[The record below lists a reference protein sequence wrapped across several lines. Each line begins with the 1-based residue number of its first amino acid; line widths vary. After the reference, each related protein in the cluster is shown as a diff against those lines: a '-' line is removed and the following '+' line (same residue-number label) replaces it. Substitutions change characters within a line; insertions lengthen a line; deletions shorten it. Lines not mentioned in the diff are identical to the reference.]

1 MDKVYQTAVFEGG
14 VLRVMASGVKS
25 REAALALPL
34 GRLLVRLLRVAEGED
49 PVEVARGVLSAASP
63 FPDES
68 LAVGLEKV
76 CDEAGGRAVYLA
88 AALPESSTDDIADAL
103 DAAKLNVVRVDALVL
118 GELRGVW
125 KSIGGE
131 GRRLVVFEGP
141 DGVSLVVLD
150 ADLPVSIRAASP
162 GSDLKREA
170 MLSLL
175 EAEDFGGPKPLGEVV
190 RVRREAKDSAAEPA
204 AETAAES
211 AAEPAPNPLASFG
224 APVRSIEIGADA
236 GLAGIAERT
245 AEEGS
250 LNAMPDSWR
259 AVLAETRFKAKLVR
273 NMIAAVAVW
282 LVAMAVL
289 FGVPVAYG
297 YMTDY
302 QKNLCKRHAK
312 QYKAVADKKAKVKLV
327 RKYSDH
333 SRGALEIMKAVSDR
347 LPDGVT
353 LSSWDFTR
361 DDGVRLRA
369 ESDDSSSAY
378 QLKDALA
385 EMCAED
391 EDGEDAEG
399 EKIFE
404 VVRLGALS
412 KQKDGKQKFEIECS
426 HKTEEE

>member
-34 GRLLVRLLRVAEGED
+34 GRLLVRLVRVAEGED
-49 PVEVARGVLSAASP
+49 PVEVARGILSAASP
-63 FPDES
+63 FPGEP

-76 CDEAGGRAVYLA
+76 CDDAVGRTVYLA
-88 AALPESSTDDIADAL
+88 AALPEGSTDDIADAL

-190 RVRREAKDSAAEPA
+190 RVRREAEDSAAEP
-204 AETAAES
+204 AAES

-273 NMIAAVAVW
+273 NMIAAVAVY
-282 LVAMAVL
+282 LVAAVR
-289 FGVPVAYG
+289 
-297 YMTDY
+297 T
-302 QKNLCKRHAK
+302 R
-312 QYKAVADKKAKVKLV
+312 AVTGDDLKLIP
-327 RKYSDH
+327 H
-333 SRGALEIMKAVSDR
+333 
-347 LPDGVT
+347 
-353 LSSWDFTR
+353 
-361 DDGVRLRA
+361 
-369 ESDDSSSAY
+369 
-378 QLKDALA
+378 
-385 EMCAED
+385 
-391 EDGEDAEG
+391 G
-399 EKIFE
+399 EKIAAWLHI
-404 VVRLGALS
+404 V
-412 KQKDGKQKFEIECS
+412 
-426 HKTEEE
+426 

>member
-34 GRLLVRLLRVAEGED
+34 ARLLVRLVRVAEGED

-63 FPDES
+63 FPDEP

-76 CDEAGGRAVYLA
+76 CDEANGRAVYLV

-125 KSIGGE
+125 KAIGGE

-190 RVRREAKDSAAEPA
+190 RVRREAEDSAAEP
-204 AETAAES
+204 ETD
-211 AAEPAPNPLASFG
+211 PLASFG

-236 GLAGIAERT
+236 GLAGVAERT

-259 AVLAETRFKAKLVR
+259 DVLAETRFKAKLLR

-297 YMTDY
+297 YMTDH
-302 QKNLCKRHAK
+302 QKELCRRHAK
-312 QYKAVADKKAKVKLV
+312 QYKAVSDKKAKVKLV

-347 LPDGVT
+347 LPEGVT

-361 DDGVRLRA
+361 DDGLRLRA
-369 ESDDSSSAY
+369 ESEDSSSAY

-385 EMCAED
+385 DMCAEG
-391 EDGEDAEG
+391 EDGEEI
-399 EKIFE
+399 ENERIFE

>member
-34 GRLLVRLLRVAEGED
+34 GRLLVRLVCVAEGED
-49 PVEVARGVLSAASP
+49 PVEVARGMLSAASP

-88 AALPESSTDDIADAL
+88 AALPEGSADDIADAL

-125 KSIGGE
+125 RAIGGE

-162 GSDLKREA
+162 GSDLRREA

-190 RVRREAKDSAAEPA
+190 RVRREAEDSAADSAAEPP
-204 AETAAES
+204 
-211 AAEPAPNPLASFG
+211 AEPAPDPLASFG
-224 APVRSIEIGADA
+224 APVRSIELGADA

-245 AEEGS
+245 AEDGS

-282 LVAMAVL
+282 LVAMAVI

-347 LPDGVT
+347 LPAGVT

-385 EMCAED
+385 EMCAE
-391 EDGEDAEG
+391 GEDAEDGEG

-426 HKTEEE
+426 HRTEEE

>member
-34 GRLLVRLLRVAEGED
+34 GRLLVRLVCVAEGED
-49 PVEVARGVLSAASP
+49 PVEVARGMLSAASP

-88 AALPESSTDDIADAL
+88 AALPEGSADDIADAL

-125 KSIGGE
+125 RAIGGE

-162 GSDLKREA
+162 GSDLRREA

-190 RVRREAKDSAAEPA
+190 RVRREAEDSAADSAAEPP
-204 AETAAES
+204 
-211 AAEPAPNPLASFG
+211 AEPAPDPLASFG
-224 APVRSIEIGADA
+224 APVGSIELGADA

-245 AEEGS
+245 AEDGS

-282 LVAMAVL
+282 LVAMAVI

-385 EMCAED
+385 EMCAE
-391 EDGEDAEG
+391 GEDAEDGEG

-426 HKTEEE
+426 HRTEEE

>member
-34 GRLLVRLLRVAEGED
+34 ARLLVRLVRVAEGED
-49 PVEVARGVLSAASP
+49 PVEVSRGVLSAASP
-63 FPDES
+63 FPDEP

-76 CDEAGGRAVYLA
+76 CDEANGRAVYLA

-190 RVRREAKDSAAEPA
+190 RVRRETEDSAAETAAEPA
-204 AETAAES
+204 AE
-211 AAEPAPNPLASFG
+211 PAPDPLASFG
-224 APVRSIEIGADA
+224 APVRAIEIGADA
-236 GLAGIAERT
+236 GLAGVAERT

-259 AVLAETRFKAKLVR
+259 AVLAETRLKAKLLR

-282 LVAMAVL
+282 LVAMGVL

-302 QKNLCKRHAK
+302 QKELCRRHAK
-312 QYKAVADKKAKVKLV
+312 QYKAVSEKKAKVKLV

-347 LPDGVT
+347 LPAGVT

-369 ESDDSSSAY
+369 EADDSSSAY

-385 EMCAED
+385 EMRA
-391 EDGEDAEG
+391 DGEDGEG

>member
-25 REAALALPL
+25 REVALALPL
-34 GRLLVRLLRVAEGED
+34 ARLLVRLVRVAEGED

-63 FPDES
+63 FPDEP

-76 CDEAGGRAVYLA
+76 CDEANGRAVYLA
-88 AALPESSTDDIADAL
+88 AALPEGSADDIADAL

-150 ADLPVSIRAASP
+150 ADLPVSIRAAST

-190 RVRREAKDSAAEPA
+190 RVRREAADSATEPA
-204 AETAAES
+204 ADAPSGAVLDSLAA
-211 AAEPAPNPLASFG
+211 FG
-224 APVRSIEIGADA
+224 APVRSIEVGADA
-236 GLAGIAERT
+236 GLAGVAERT
-245 AEEGS
+245 AEEGA
-250 LNAMPDSWR
+250 LNAMPESWR
-259 AVLAETRFKAKLVR
+259 EVLAETRFKAKLLR
-273 NMIAAVAVW
+273 NMIAAVSVW
-282 LVAMAVL
+282 VVAMAVL

-297 YMTDY
+297 YMTDH
-302 QKNLCKRHAK
+302 QKELCRRHAK
-312 QYKAVADKKAKVKLV
+312 QYKAVSEKKAKVKLV

-347 LPDGVT
+347 LPRGVT

-369 ESDDSSSAY
+369 EADDSSSAY

-385 EMCAED
+385 EMRAD
-391 EDGEDAEG
+391 GEDGESER
-399 EKIFE
+399 IFE
-404 VVRLGALS
+404 DVRLGALS
-412 KQKDGKQKFEIECS
+412 KQKDGKQKFEIECR
-426 HKTEEE
+426 HRTEGE

>member
-34 GRLLVRLLRVAEGED
+34 ARLLVRLVRVAEGED

-63 FPDES
+63 FPDEP

-76 CDEAGGRAVYLA
+76 CDEANGRAVYLA
-88 AALPESSTDDIADAL
+88 AALPESSTDDIADAF

-125 KSIGGE
+125 RAIGGE

-190 RVRREAKDSAAEPA
+190 RVRREAEDSAADSAAEPP
-204 AETAAES
+204 
-211 AAEPAPNPLASFG
+211 AEPAPDPLASFG

-259 AVLAETRFKAKLVR
+259 DVLAETRFKAKLLR

-297 YMTDY
+297 YMTNH
-302 QKNLCKRHAK
+302 QKELCRRHAK
-312 QYKAVADKKAKVKLV
+312 QYKAVSEKKAKVKLV

-385 EMCAED
+385 EMCAEG
-391 EDGEDAEG
+391 EDGEG

>member
-25 REAALALPL
+25 REAVLALPL
-34 GRLLVRLLRVAEGED
+34 GRLLVRLVRVAEGED
-49 PVEVARGVLSAASP
+49 PVEVARGILSAASP

-68 LAVGLEKV
+68 LAVGLEQV
-76 CDEAGGRAVYLA
+76 CDEADGHAVYLA
-88 AALPESSTDDIADAL
+88 AALPEGSADDIADAL

-125 KSIGGE
+125 RAIGGE

-162 GSDLKREA
+162 GLDLRREA

-190 RVRREAKDSAAEPA
+190 RVRREAEDSAADSAAEPP
-204 AETAAES
+204 
-211 AAEPAPNPLASFG
+211 AEPAPDPLASFG

-245 AEEGS
+245 AEDGS

-259 AVLAETRFKAKLVR
+259 EVLAETRFKAKLLR

-289 FGVPVAYG
+289 FGVPIAYG

-302 QKNLCKRHAK
+302 QKELCKRHAK
-312 QYKAVADKKAKVKLV
+312 QYKAVSDKKAKVKLV

-347 LPDGVT
+347 LPAGVT

-385 EMCAED
+385 EMCAEG
-391 EDGEDAEG
+391 EDGEAGEG

-412 KQKDGKQKFEIECS
+412 KQKDGRQKFEIECS
-426 HKTEEE
+426 RRMEEE

>member
-25 REAALALPL
+25 REAVLALPL
-34 GRLLVRLLRVAEGED
+34 GRLLVRLVRVAEGED
-49 PVEVARGVLSAASP
+49 PVEVARGILSAASP

-68 LAVGLEKV
+68 LAVGLEQV
-76 CDEAGGRAVYLA
+76 CDEADGHAVYLA
-88 AALPESSTDDIADAL
+88 AALPEGSADDIADAL

-125 KSIGGE
+125 RAIGGE

-150 ADLPVSIRAASP
+150 ADLPVSSRAASP
-162 GSDLKREA
+162 GLDLRREA

-190 RVRREAKDSAAEPA
+190 RVRREAEDSAADSAAEPP
-204 AETAAES
+204 
-211 AAEPAPNPLASFG
+211 AEPAPDPLASFG

-245 AEEGS
+245 AEDGS

-259 AVLAETRFKAKLVR
+259 EVLAETRFKAKLLR

-289 FGVPVAYG
+289 FGVPIAYG

-302 QKNLCKRHAK
+302 QKELCKRHAK
-312 QYKAVADKKAKVKLV
+312 QYKAVSDKKAKVKLV

-347 LPDGVT
+347 LPAGVT

-385 EMCAED
+385 EMCAEG
-391 EDGEDAEG
+391 EDGEDGEG

-412 KQKDGKQKFEIECS
+412 KQKDGRQKFEIECS
-426 HKTEEE
+426 RRMEEE

>member
-34 GRLLVRLLRVAEGED
+34 ARLLVRLVRVAEGED

-63 FPDES
+63 FPDEP

-76 CDEAGGRAVYLA
+76 CDEANGRAVYLA

-125 KSIGGE
+125 KAIGGE

-141 DGVSLVVLD
+141 DGASLVVLD

-175 EAEDFGGPKPLGEVV
+175 EAEDFGGPKPFGEVV
-190 RVRREAKDSAAEPA
+190 RVRREAADSAAEPA
-204 AETAAES
+204 ADD
-211 AAEPAPNPLASFG
+211 PLASFG
-224 APVRSIEIGADA
+224 APVRLIEIGADA
-236 GLAGIAERT
+236 GLAGVAERT
-245 AEEGS
+245 AEAGS
-250 LNAMPDSWR
+250 LNAMPESWR
-259 AVLAETRFKAKLVR
+259 AVLAETRFKAKLLR

-282 LVAMAVL
+282 MVAMAVL

-297 YMTDY
+297 YMTDH
-302 QKNLCKRHAK
+302 QKELCKRHAK
-312 QYKAVADKKAKVKLV
+312 QYKAVSEKKAKVKLV

-347 LPDGVT
+347 LPEGVT

-361 DDGVRLRA
+361 DEGVRLRA
-369 ESDDSSSAY
+369 ESEDSSSAY
-378 QLKDALA
+378 QLKDRLTEMYA
-385 EMCAED
+385 ESAEGD
-391 EDGEDAEG
+391 SGEG
-399 EKIFE
+399 EKVFE
-404 VVRLGALS
+404 QVRLGALS

>member
-34 GRLLVRLLRVAEGED
+34 ARLLVRLVRVAEGED
-49 PVEVARGVLSAASP
+49 PVEVARGMLSAASP

-76 CDEAGGRAVYLA
+76 CDEANGRAVYLA

-125 KSIGGE
+125 KAIGGE

-175 EAEDFGGPKPLGEVV
+175 EAEDFGGPKPFGEVV
-190 RVRREAKDSAAEPA
+190 RVRREAADSAAEPA
-204 AETAAES
+204 ADD
-211 AAEPAPNPLASFG
+211 PLASFG
-224 APVRSIEIGADA
+224 APVRLIEIGADA
-236 GLAGIAERT
+236 GLAGVAERT
-245 AEEGS
+245 AEAGS
-250 LNAMPDSWR
+250 LNAMPESWR
-259 AVLAETRFKAKLVR
+259 AVLAETRFKAKLLR

-282 LVAMAVL
+282 MVAMAVL

-297 YMTDY
+297 YMTDH
-302 QKNLCKRHAK
+302 QKELCKRHAK
-312 QYKAVADKKAKVKLV
+312 QYKAVSEKKAKVKLV

-347 LPDGVT
+347 LPEGVT

-361 DDGVRLRA
+361 DEGVRLRA
-369 ESDDSSSAY
+369 ESEDSSSAY
-378 QLKDALA
+378 QLKDRLTEMYA
-385 EMCAED
+385 ESAEGD
-391 EDGEDAEG
+391 SGEG
-399 EKIFE
+399 EKVFE
-404 VVRLGALS
+404 QVRLGALS

>member
-34 GRLLVRLLRVAEGED
+34 GRLLVRLVRVAEGED
-49 PVEVARGVLSAASP
+49 PVEVARGLLSAASP

-88 AALPESSTDDIADAL
+88 AALPEGSADDIADAL

-125 KSIGGE
+125 RAIGGE

-141 DGVSLVVLD
+141 DGFSLVVLD

-162 GSDLKREA
+162 GSDLRREA

-190 RVRREAKDSAAEPA
+190 RVRREAEDSAADSAAEPP
-204 AETAAES
+204 
-211 AAEPAPNPLASFG
+211 AEPAPDPLASFG

-245 AEEGS
+245 AEDGS

-259 AVLAETRFKAKLVR
+259 EVLAETRFKAKLLR

-302 QKNLCKRHAK
+302 QKELCRRHAK
-312 QYKAVADKKAKVKLV
+312 QYKAVSDKKAKVKLV

-385 EMCAED
+385 EMCAEG
-391 EDGEDAEG
+391 EDGEDAEDGEG

-426 HKTEEE
+426 HRTEEE

>member
-34 GRLLVRLLRVAEGED
+34 GRLLVRLVRVAEGED

-63 FPDES
+63 FPDEP

-76 CDEAGGRAVYLA
+76 CDEANGRAVYLA
-88 AALPESSTDDIADAL
+88 AALPESSADDIADAL

-125 KSIGGE
+125 KAIGGE
-131 GRRLVVFEGP
+131 GRRLVVFDGL

-190 RVRREAKDSAAEPA
+190 RVRREAEDSAAEPA
-204 AETAAES
+204 AETV
-211 AAEPAPNPLASFG
+211 AEPAPDPLASFG
-224 APVRSIEIGADA
+224 APVRAIEIGADA

-245 AEEGS
+245 VEEGS
-250 LNAMPDSWR
+250 INAMPDSWR
-259 AVLAETRFKAKLVR
+259 AVLAETRFKAKLLR

-302 QKNLCKRHAK
+302 QKELCKRHAK
-312 QYKAVADKKAKVKLV
+312 QYKAVSDKKAKVKLV

-347 LPDGVT
+347 LPAGVT

-369 ESDDSSSAY
+369 EADDSSSAY

-385 EMCAED
+385 EMRA
-391 EDGEDAEG
+391 DGEDGEG

>member
-25 REAALALPL
+25 REVALALPL
-34 GRLLVRLLRVAEGED
+34 GRLLVRLVCVAEGED
-49 PVEVARGVLSAASP
+49 PVEVARGMLSAASP

-88 AALPESSTDDIADAL
+88 AALPEGSADDIADAL

-125 KSIGGE
+125 RAIGGE

-162 GSDLKREA
+162 GSDLRREA

-190 RVRREAKDSAAEPA
+190 RVRREAEDSAADSAAEPP
-204 AETAAES
+204 AES
-211 AAEPAPNPLASFG
+211 APDPLASFG
-224 APVRSIEIGADA
+224 APVRSIELGADA

-245 AEEGS
+245 AEDGS

-282 LVAMAVL
+282 LVAMAVI

-385 EMCAED
+385 EMCAE
-391 EDGEDAEG
+391 GEDAEDGEG

-426 HKTEEE
+426 HRTEEE

>member
-25 REAALALPL
+25 REAVLALPL
-34 GRLLVRLLRVAEGED
+34 GRLLVRLVRVAEGED
-49 PVEVARGVLSAASP
+49 PVEVARGILSAASP

-68 LAVGLEKV
+68 LAVGLEQV
-76 CDEAGGRAVYLA
+76 CDEADGHAVYLA
-88 AALPESSTDDIADAL
+88 AALPEGSADDIADAL

-125 KSIGGE
+125 RAIGGE

-141 DGVSLVVLD
+141 DGVSFVVLD

-162 GSDLKREA
+162 GLDLRREA

-190 RVRREAKDSAAEPA
+190 RVRREAEDSAADSAAEPP
-204 AETAAES
+204 
-211 AAEPAPNPLASFG
+211 AEPAPDPLASFG

-245 AEEGS
+245 AEDGS

-259 AVLAETRFKAKLVR
+259 EVLAETRFKAKLLR

-289 FGVPVAYG
+289 FGVPIAYG

-302 QKNLCKRHAK
+302 QKELCKRHAK
-312 QYKAVADKKAKVKLV
+312 QYKAVSDKKAKVKLV

-347 LPDGVT
+347 LPAGVT

-385 EMCAED
+385 EMCAEG
-391 EDGEDAEG
+391 EDGEDGEG

-412 KQKDGKQKFEIECS
+412 KQKDGRQKFEIECS
-426 HKTEEE
+426 RRTEEE

>member
-34 GRLLVRLLRVAEGED
+34 GRLLVRLVRVAEGED
-49 PVEVARGVLSAASP
+49 PVEVARDVLSAASP

-88 AALPESSTDDIADAL
+88 AALPEGSADDIADAL

-125 KSIGGE
+125 RAIGGE

-141 DGVSLVVLD
+141 DCVPLVVLD

-162 GSDLKREA
+162 GSDLRREA

-190 RVRREAKDSAAEPA
+190 RVRREAEDSAADSAAEPP
-204 AETAAES
+204 
-211 AAEPAPNPLASFG
+211 AEPAPDPLSSFG

-236 GLAGIAERT
+236 GLAGTAERT

-259 AVLAETRFKAKLVR
+259 AVLAETRFKAKLMR

-297 YMTDY
+297 YMTDH
-302 QKNLCKRHAK
+302 QKELCRRHAK
-312 QYKAVADKKAKVKLV
+312 QYKAVSDKKAKVKLV

>member
-1 MDKVYQTAVFEGG
+1 MVKAFQTAAFEGG
-14 VLRVMASGVKS
+14 ELRVISSGVKS
-25 REAALALPL
+25 REAVLALPL
-34 GRLLVRLLRVAEGED
+34 GRLLVRLVRVAEGED
-49 PVEVARGVLSAASP
+49 PSEKASSILTAASP
-63 FPDES
+63 FPDEPI
-68 LAVGLEKV
+68 AVGLEKV

-88 AALPESSTDDIADAL
+88 AALPEGSTDDIANAL
-103 DAAKLNVVRVDALVL
+103 DAEKLNVVRVDALVL

-125 KSIGGE
+125 RSIGGE
-131 GRRLVVFEGP
+131 GRRLVVFEGS
-141 DGVSLVVLD
+141 DGLSLVVLD
-150 ADLPVSIRAASP
+150 ADLPVSIRAASLE
-162 GSDLKREA
+162 SDLKREA

-190 RVRREAKDSAAEPA
+190 RVRREAEDSAAEPA
-204 AETAAES
+204 AES
-211 AAEPAPNPLASFG
+211 AADPLASFG

-236 GLAGIAERT
+236 GLAGVAERT
-245 AEEGS
+245 TEEGS

-259 AVLAETRFKAKLVR
+259 EVLAETRFKAKLLR
-273 NMIAAVAVW
+273 NMIVAVAVW
-282 LVAMAVL
+282 VVAMAVL

-297 YMTDY
+297 YMTDH
-302 QKNLCKRHAK
+302 QKELCKRHAK
-312 QYKAVADKKAKVKLV
+312 QYRAVSEKKAKVKLV

-347 LPDGVT
+347 LPEGVT

-385 EMCAED
+385 EMRAED
-391 EDGEDAEG
+391 EDGGG

>member
-14 VLRVMASGVKS
+14 VLCVMASGVKS
-25 REAALALPL
+25 REAVLALPL
-34 GRLLVRLLRVAEGED
+34 GRLLVRLVRVAEGED
-49 PVEVARGVLSAASP
+49 PVEVARGILSAASP

-68 LAVGLEKV
+68 LAVGLEQV
-76 CDEAGGRAVYLA
+76 CDEADGHAVYLA
-88 AALPESSTDDIADAL
+88 AALPEGSADDIADAL

-125 KSIGGE
+125 RAIGGE

-162 GSDLKREA
+162 GLDLRREA

-190 RVRREAKDSAAEPA
+190 RVRREAEDSAADSAAEPP
-204 AETAAES
+204 
-211 AAEPAPNPLASFG
+211 AEPAPDPLASFG

-245 AEEGS
+245 AEDGS

-259 AVLAETRFKAKLVR
+259 EVLAETRFKAKLLR

-289 FGVPVAYG
+289 FGVPIAYG

-302 QKNLCKRHAK
+302 QKELCKRHAK
-312 QYKAVADKKAKVKLV
+312 QYKAVSDKKAKVKLV

-347 LPDGVT
+347 LPAGVT

-385 EMCAED
+385 EMCAEG
-391 EDGEDAEG
+391 EDGEDGEG

-412 KQKDGKQKFEIECS
+412 KQKDGRQKFEIECS
-426 HKTEEE
+426 RRMEEE

>member
-1 MDKVYQTAVFEGG
+1 MVKAFQTAAFEGG
-14 VLRVMASGVKS
+14 ALRVISSGVKS
-25 REAALALPL
+25 REAVLALPL
-34 GRLLVRLLRVAEGED
+34 GRLLVRLVRVAEGED
-49 PVEVARGVLSAASP
+49 PAEKAGSILTAVSP
-63 FPDES
+63 FPDEP

-76 CDEAGGRAVYLA
+76 CDEAGDRAVYLA
-88 AALPESSTDDIADAL
+88 AALPESSADDIADAL

-190 RVRREAKDSAAEPA
+190 RVRREAEDSAADSAAEPP
-204 AETAAES
+204 
-211 AAEPAPNPLASFG
+211 AEPAPDPLASFG

-245 AEEGS
+245 AEDGS

-259 AVLAETRFKAKLVR
+259 EVLAETRFKAKLLR

-297 YMTDY
+297 YMTDH
-302 QKNLCKRHAK
+302 QKELCRRHAK
-312 QYKAVADKKAKVKLV
+312 QYKAVSDKKAKVKLV

-347 LPDGVT
+347 LPAGVT

-369 ESDDSSSAY
+369 EADDSSSAY

-385 EMCAED
+385 EMCAEG
-391 EDGEDAEG
+391 EDGEG

>member
-34 GRLLVRLLRVAEGED
+34 GRLLVRLVCVVEGED
-49 PVEVARGVLSAASP
+49 PVEVARGMLSAASP

-88 AALPESSTDDIADAL
+88 AALPEGSADDIADAL

-125 KSIGGE
+125 RAIGGE

-162 GSDLKREA
+162 GSDLRREA

-190 RVRREAKDSAAEPA
+190 RVRREAEDSAADSAAEPP
-204 AETAAES
+204 
-211 AAEPAPNPLASFG
+211 AEPAPDPLASFG
-224 APVRSIEIGADA
+224 APVRSIELGADA

-245 AEEGS
+245 AEDGS

-282 LVAMAVL
+282 LVAMAVI

-385 EMCAED
+385 EMCAE
-391 EDGEDAEG
+391 GEDAEDGEG

-426 HKTEEE
+426 HRTEEE

>member
-1 MDKVYQTAVFEGG
+1 MVKAFQTAAFEGG
-14 VLRVMASGVKS
+14 ALRVISSGVKS
-25 REAALALPL
+25 REAVLALPL
-34 GRLLVRLLRVAEGED
+34 GRLLVRLVRVAEGED
-49 PVEVARGVLSAASP
+49 PAEKAGSILTAVSP
-63 FPDES
+63 FPDEP

-76 CDEAGGRAVYLA
+76 CDEAGDRAVYLA
-88 AALPESSTDDIADAL
+88 AALPEGSSDDIADAL
-103 DAAKLNVVRVDALVL
+103 DEAKLNVVRVDALVL

-125 KSIGGE
+125 RSIGGE
-131 GRRLVVFEGP
+131 GRRLVVFKGP
-141 DGVSLVVLD
+141 DCVSLVVLD
-150 ADLPVSIRAASP
+150 ADLPVSIRAASQ

-190 RVRREAKDSAAEPA
+190 RVRREAEDSAAEPA
-204 AETAAES
+204 AES
-211 AAEPAPNPLASFG
+211 AADPLASFG

-236 GLAGIAERT
+236 GLAGVAERT
-245 AEEGS
+245 TEEGS

-259 AVLAETRFKAKLVR
+259 EVLAETRFKAKLLR
-273 NMIAAVAVW
+273 NMIVAVAVW
-282 LVAMAVL
+282 VVAMAVL

-297 YMTDY
+297 YMTDH
-302 QKNLCKRHAK
+302 QKELCKRHAK
-312 QYKAVADKKAKVKLV
+312 QYRAVSEKKAKVKLV

-347 LPDGVT
+347 LPEGVT

-385 EMCAED
+385 EMRAED
-391 EDGEDAEG
+391 EDGGG

-404 VVRLGALS
+404 MVRLGALS

>member
-1 MDKVYQTAVFEGG
+1 MDKVYQTAAFEGG

-25 REAALALPL
+25 REVALALPL
-34 GRLLVRLLRVAEGED
+34 GRLLVRLVRVAEGED
-49 PVEVARGVLSAASP
+49 PVEVARGILSAASP
-63 FPDES
+63 FPGEP

-76 CDEAGGRAVYLA
+76 CDDAVGRTVYLA
-88 AALPESSTDDIADAL
+88 AALPEGSADDIADAL

-118 GELRGVW
+118 GELRGIW
-125 KSIGGE
+125 RAIDGG

-150 ADLPVSIRAASP
+150 ADLPVSIRAASL

-190 RVRREAKDSAAEPA
+190 RVRREAEDSAADSAAEPP
-204 AETAAES
+204 
-211 AAEPAPNPLASFG
+211 AEPAPDPLASFG

-245 AEEGS
+245 AEDGS

-259 AVLAETRFKAKLVR
+259 EVLAETRFKAKLLR

-302 QKNLCKRHAK
+302 QKELCRRHAK
-312 QYKAVADKKAKVKLV
+312 QYKAVSDKKAKVKLV

-347 LPDGVT
+347 LPGGVT
-353 LSSWDFTR
+353 LTSWDFTR
-361 DDGVRLRA
+361 DDGVRMRA
-369 ESDDSSSAY
+369 ESDDTRSAY
-378 QLKDALA
+378 QFKEALE
-385 EMCAED
+385 EMHVEG
-391 EDGEDAEG
+391 EDGDDSDG
-399 EKIFE
+399 ERIFE
-404 VVRLGALS
+404 VVRIGTIS
-412 KQKDGKQKFEIECS
+412 TQKDGRQKFEIECS
-426 HKTEEE
+426 QKTEEE

>member
-25 REAALALPL
+25 REAVLALPL
-34 GRLLVRLLRVAEGED
+34 GRLLVRLVRVAEGED
-49 PVEVARGVLSAASP
+49 PVEVARGILSAASP

-68 LAVGLEKV
+68 LAVGLEQV
-76 CDEAGGRAVYLA
+76 CDEADGHAVYLA
-88 AALPESSTDDIADAL
+88 AALPEGSADDIADAL

-125 KSIGGE
+125 RAIGGE
-131 GRRLVVFEGP
+131 GRRLVVYEGP
-141 DGVSLVVLD
+141 DGVSFVVLD

-162 GSDLKREA
+162 GLDLRREA

-190 RVRREAKDSAAEPA
+190 RVRREAEDSAADSAAEPP
-204 AETAAES
+204 
-211 AAEPAPNPLASFG
+211 AEPAPDPLASFG

-245 AEEGS
+245 AEDGS

-259 AVLAETRFKAKLVR
+259 EVLAETRFKAKLLR

-289 FGVPVAYG
+289 FGVPIAYG

-302 QKNLCKRHAK
+302 QKELCKRHAK
-312 QYKAVADKKAKVKLV
+312 QYKAVSDKKAKVKLV

-347 LPDGVT
+347 LPAGVT

-385 EMCAED
+385 EMCAEG
-391 EDGEDAEG
+391 EDGEDGEG

-412 KQKDGKQKFEIECS
+412 KQKDGRQKFEIECS
-426 HKTEEE
+426 RRTEEE

>member
-25 REAALALPL
+25 REAVLALPL
-34 GRLLVRLLRVAEGED
+34 GRLLVRLVRVAEGED
-49 PVEVARGVLSAASP
+49 PVEVARGILSAASP

-68 LAVGLEKV
+68 LAVGLEQV
-76 CDEAGGRAVYLA
+76 CDEADGHAVYLA
-88 AALPESSTDDIADAL
+88 AALPEGSADDIADAL

-125 KSIGGE
+125 RAIGGE

-162 GSDLKREA
+162 GLDLRREA

-190 RVRREAKDSAAEPA
+190 RVRREAEDSAADSAAEPP
-204 AETAAES
+204 
-211 AAEPAPNPLASFG
+211 AEPAPDPLASFG

-245 AEEGS
+245 AEDGS

-259 AVLAETRFKAKLVR
+259 EVLAETRFKAKLLR

-289 FGVPVAYG
+289 FGVPIAYG

-302 QKNLCKRHAK
+302 QKELCKRHAK
-312 QYKAVADKKAKVKLV
+312 QYKAVSDKKAKVKLV

-347 LPDGVT
+347 LPAGVT

-385 EMCAED
+385 EMCAEG
-391 EDGEDAEG
+391 EDGEDGEG

-412 KQKDGKQKFEIECS
+412 KQKDGRQKFEIECS
-426 HKTEEE
+426 RRMEEE

>member
-34 GRLLVRLLRVAEGED
+34 ARLLVRLVRVAEGED

-63 FPDES
+63 FPDEP

-76 CDEAGGRAVYLA
+76 CDEANGRAVYLA

-125 KSIGGE
+125 KAIGGE

-141 DGVSLVVLD
+141 DGASLVVLD

-190 RVRREAKDSAAEPA
+190 RVRREAEDSAAEPA
-204 AETAAES
+204 AEPAT
-211 AAEPAPNPLASFG
+211 EPAPDPLASFG
-224 APVRSIEIGADA
+224 APVRAIEIGADA
-236 GLAGIAERT
+236 GLAGVAERT

-259 AVLAETRFKAKLVR
+259 AVLAETRFKAKLLR

-282 LVAMAVL
+282 LVAMGVL

-302 QKNLCKRHAK
+302 QKELCRRHAK
-312 QYKAVADKKAKVKLV
+312 QYKAVSEKKAKVKLV

-347 LPDGVT
+347 LPAGVT

-369 ESDDSSSAY
+369 EADDSSSAY

-385 EMCAED
+385 EMRA
-391 EDGEDAEG
+391 DGEDGEG

>member
-1 MDKVYQTAVFEGG
+1 MDKIYQTAVFEGG

-25 REAALALPL
+25 REAVLALPL
-34 GRLLVRLLRVAEGED
+34 GRLLVRLVRVAEGED
-49 PVEVARGVLSAASP
+49 PVEVARGILSAASP

-68 LAVGLEKV
+68 LAVGLEQV
-76 CDEAGGRAVYLA
+76 CDEADGHAVYLA
-88 AALPESSTDDIADAL
+88 AALPEGSADDIADAL

-125 KSIGGE
+125 RAIGGE

-162 GSDLKREA
+162 GLDLRREA

-190 RVRREAKDSAAEPA
+190 RVRREAEDSAADSAAEPP
-204 AETAAES
+204 
-211 AAEPAPNPLASFG
+211 AEPAPDPLASFG

-245 AEEGS
+245 AEDGS

-259 AVLAETRFKAKLVR
+259 EVLAETRFKAKLLR

-289 FGVPVAYG
+289 FGVPIAYG

-302 QKNLCKRHAK
+302 QKELCKRHAK
-312 QYKAVADKKAKVKLV
+312 QYKAVSDKKAKVKLV

-347 LPDGVT
+347 LPAGVT

-385 EMCAED
+385 EMCAEG
-391 EDGEDAEG
+391 EDGEDGEG

-412 KQKDGKQKFEIECS
+412 KQKDGRQKFEIECS
-426 HKTEEE
+426 RRMEEE

>member
-1 MDKVYQTAVFEGG
+1 MDKVYQTAAFEGG

-25 REAALALPL
+25 REVALALPL
-34 GRLLVRLLRVAEGED
+34 GRLLVRLVRVAEGED
-49 PVEVARGVLSAASP
+49 PVEVARGILSAASP
-63 FPDES
+63 FPGEP

-76 CDEAGGRAVYLA
+76 CDDAVGRTVYLA
-88 AALPESSTDDIADAL
+88 AALPEGSADDIADAL

-118 GELRGVW
+118 GELRGIW
-125 KSIGGE
+125 RAIDGG

-150 ADLPVSIRAASP
+150 ADLPVSIRAASL

-190 RVRREAKDSAAEPA
+190 RVRREAEDSAADSAAEPP
-204 AETAAES
+204 
-211 AAEPAPNPLASFG
+211 AEPAPDPLASFG

-245 AEEGS
+245 AEDGS

-259 AVLAETRFKAKLVR
+259 EVLAETRFKAKLLR

-302 QKNLCKRHAK
+302 QKELCKRHAK
-312 QYKAVADKKAKVKLV
+312 QYKAVSDKKAKVKLV

-347 LPDGVT
+347 LPGGVT
-353 LSSWDFTR
+353 LTSWDFTR
-361 DDGVRLRA
+361 DDGVRMRA
-369 ESDDSSSAY
+369 ESDDTRSAY
-378 QLKDALA
+378 QFKEALE
-385 EMCAED
+385 EMRVEG
-391 EDGEDAEG
+391 EDGDDSDG
-399 EKIFE
+399 ERIFE
-404 VVRLGALS
+404 VVRIGTIS
-412 KQKDGKQKFEIECS
+412 TQKDGRQKFEIECS
-426 HKTEEE
+426 QKTEEE

>member
-1 MDKVYQTAVFEGG
+1 MVKAFQTAAFEGG
-14 VLRVMASGVKS
+14 ALRVISSGVKS
-25 REAALALPL
+25 REAVLALPL
-34 GRLLVRLLRVAEGED
+34 GRLLVRLVRVAEGED
-49 PVEVARGVLSAASP
+49 PAEMAGSVLTAASP
-63 FPDES
+63 FPDEP

-76 CDEAGGRAVYLA
+76 CDEANGRSVYLA
-88 AALPESSTDDIADAL
+88 AALPEGSSDDIADAL

-125 KSIGGE
+125 RSIGGE

-141 DGVSLVVLD
+141 DGLSLVVLD
-150 ADLPVSIRAASP
+150 ADLPVSIRAASLE
-162 GSDLKREA
+162 SDLKREA

-190 RVRREAKDSAAEPA
+190 RVRRETGESATEPTSEPA
-204 AETAAES
+204 AD
-211 AAEPAPNPLASFG
+211 PLATFG

-236 GLAGIAERT
+236 GLAGVAERT
-245 AEEGS
+245 AEDGS

-259 AVLAETRFKAKLVR
+259 EVLAETRFKAKLLR

-297 YMTDY
+297 YMTDH
-302 QKNLCKRHAK
+302 QKELCKRHAK

-347 LPDGVT
+347 LPAGVT
-353 LSSWDFTR
+353 LTSWDFTR

-385 EMCAED
+385 EMRA
-391 EDGEDAEG
+391 DGEDGEG

>member
-25 REAALALPL
+25 REAVLALPL
-34 GRLLVRLLRVAEGED
+34 GRLLVRLVRVAEGED
-49 PVEVARGVLSAASP
+49 PVEVARGILSAASP

-68 LAVGLEKV
+68 LAVGLEQV
-76 CDEAGGRAVYLA
+76 CDEADGHAVYLA
-88 AALPESSTDDIADAL
+88 AALPEGSADDIADAL

-125 KSIGGE
+125 RAIGGE

-141 DGVSLVVLD
+141 DGVSFVVLD

-162 GSDLKREA
+162 GLDLRREA

-190 RVRREAKDSAAEPA
+190 RVRREAEDSAADSAAEPP
-204 AETAAES
+204 
-211 AAEPAPNPLASFG
+211 AEPAPDPLASFG

-245 AEEGS
+245 AEDGS

-259 AVLAETRFKAKLVR
+259 EVLAETRFKAKLLR

-289 FGVPVAYG
+289 FGVPIAYG

-302 QKNLCKRHAK
+302 QKELCKRHAK
-312 QYKAVADKKAKVKLV
+312 QYKAVSDKKAKVKLV

-347 LPDGVT
+347 LPAGVT

-385 EMCAED
+385 EMCAEG
-391 EDGEDAEG
+391 EDGEDGEG

-412 KQKDGKQKFEIECS
+412 KQKDGRQKFEIECS
-426 HKTEEE
+426 RRMEEE

>member
-25 REAALALPL
+25 RETVLALPL
-34 GRLLVRLLRVAEGED
+34 GRLLVRLVRVAEGED
-49 PVEVARGVLSAASP
+49 PVEVARGILSAASP

-68 LAVGLEKV
+68 LAVGLEQV
-76 CDEAGGRAVYLA
+76 CDEADGHAVYLA
-88 AALPESSTDDIADAL
+88 AALPEGSADDIADAL

-125 KSIGGE
+125 RAIGGE

-162 GSDLKREA
+162 GLDLRREA

-190 RVRREAKDSAAEPA
+190 RVRREAEDSAADSAAEPP
-204 AETAAES
+204 
-211 AAEPAPNPLASFG
+211 AEPAPDPLASFG

-245 AEEGS
+245 AEDGS

-259 AVLAETRFKAKLVR
+259 EVLAETRFKAKLLR

-289 FGVPVAYG
+289 FGVPIAYG

-302 QKNLCKRHAK
+302 QKELCKRHAK
-312 QYKAVADKKAKVKLV
+312 QYKAVSDKKAKVKLV

-347 LPDGVT
+347 LPAGVT

-385 EMCAED
+385 EMCAEG
-391 EDGEDAEG
+391 EDGEDGEG

-412 KQKDGKQKFEIECS
+412 KQKDGRQKFEIECS
-426 HKTEEE
+426 RRMEEE

>member
-14 VLRVMASGVKS
+14 ALRVMASGVKS

-34 GRLLVRLLRVAEGED
+34 ARLLVRLVRVAEGEN

-63 FPDES
+63 FPDEP

-76 CDEAGGRAVYLA
+76 CDEANGRAVYLA

-125 KSIGGE
+125 KAIGGE

-190 RVRREAKDSAAEPA
+190 RVRREAADSAAEPA
-204 AETAAES
+204 ADD
-211 AAEPAPNPLASFG
+211 PLASFG
-224 APVRSIEIGADA
+224 APVRLIEIGADA
-236 GLAGIAERT
+236 GLAGVAERT
-245 AEEGS
+245 AEAGS
-250 LNAMPDSWR
+250 LNAMPESWR
-259 AVLAETRFKAKLVR
+259 AVLAETRFKAKLLR

-282 LVAMAVL
+282 MVAMAVL

-297 YMTDY
+297 YMTDH
-302 QKNLCKRHAK
+302 QKELCKRHAK
-312 QYKAVADKKAKVKLV
+312 QYKAVSEKKAKVKLV

-347 LPDGVT
+347 LPEGVT

-361 DDGVRLRA
+361 DEGVRLRA
-369 ESDDSSSAY
+369 ESEDSSSAY
-378 QLKDALA
+378 QLKDRLTEMYA
-385 EMCAED
+385 ESAEGD
-391 EDGEDAEG
+391 SGEG
-399 EKIFE
+399 EKVFE
-404 VVRLGALS
+404 QVRLGALS

>member
-34 GRLLVRLLRVAEGED
+34 ARLLVRLVRVAEGED
-49 PVEVARGVLSAASP
+49 PVEVARGMLSAASP

-76 CDEAGGRAVYLA
+76 CDEANGRAVYLA

-125 KSIGGE
+125 KAIGGE

-175 EAEDFGGPKPLGEVV
+175 EAEDFGGPKPFGEVV
-190 RVRREAKDSAAEPA
+190 RVRREAADSAAEPA
-204 AETAAES
+204 ADD
-211 AAEPAPNPLASFG
+211 PLASFG
-224 APVRSIEIGADA
+224 APVRLIEIGADA
-236 GLAGIAERT
+236 GLAGVAERT
-245 AEEGS
+245 AEAGS
-250 LNAMPDSWR
+250 LNAMPESWR
-259 AVLAETRFKAKLVR
+259 AVLAETRFKAKLLR

-282 LVAMAVL
+282 MVAMAVL

-297 YMTDY
+297 YMTDH
-302 QKNLCKRHAK
+302 QKELCKRHAK
-312 QYKAVADKKAKVKLV
+312 QYKAVSEKKAKVKLV

-347 LPDGVT
+347 LPEGVT

-361 DDGVRLRA
+361 DEGVRLRA
-369 ESDDSSSAY
+369 ESEDSSSAY
-378 QLKDALA
+378 QLKDRLTEMYTESA
-385 EMCAED
+385 EGD
-391 EDGEDAEG
+391 SGEG
-399 EKIFE
+399 EKVFE
-404 VVRLGALS
+404 QVRLGALS

>member
-1 MDKVYQTAVFEGG
+1 MDKVYQTAAFEGG

-34 GRLLVRLLRVAEGED
+34 GRLLVRLVRVAAGED
-49 PVEVARGVLSAASP
+49 PFEVARGVLSAASP

-76 CDEAGGRAVYLA
+76 CDEVGGRAVYLA
-88 AALPESSTDDIADAL
+88 AALPEGSTDDIADAL

-125 KSIGGE
+125 RSIGGE
-131 GRRLVVFEGP
+131 GRRLVVF
-141 DGVSLVVLD
+141 DGQDCVSLVVLD
-150 ADLPVSIRAASP
+150 ADLPVSIRAASL

-190 RVRREAKDSAAEPA
+190 HVRREANEPA
-204 AETAAES
+204 AETVEEPPAEQ
-211 AAEPAPNPLASFG
+211 APDPLASFG
-224 APVRSIEIGADA
+224 APVRAIEIGADA
-236 GLAGIAERT
+236 GLAGVSERT
-245 AEEGS
+245 AEDGS

-259 AVLAETRFKAKLVR
+259 EVLAETRFKAKLIR

-282 LVAMAVL
+282 VVAMGVL

-302 QKNLCKRHAK
+302 QKDLCKRHAK
-312 QYKAVADKKAKVKLV
+312 QYKAVSDKRAKVKLV

-347 LPDGVT
+347 LPAGVT

-369 ESDDSSSAY
+369 EADDSSSAY

-385 EMCAED
+385 EMRAED
-391 EDGEDAEG
+391 ADGGG

>member
-34 GRLLVRLLRVAEGED
+34 GRLLVRLVRVAEGED
-49 PVEVARGVLSAASP
+49 PVEVARGMLSAASP
-63 FPDES
+63 FRDES

-76 CDEAGGRAVYLA
+76 CDEADGRAVYLA
-88 AALPESSTDDIADAL
+88 AALPEGSADDIADAL

-125 KSIGGE
+125 RAIGGE

-162 GSDLKREA
+162 GSDLRREA

-190 RVRREAKDSAAEPA
+190 RVRREAEDSAADSAAEPP
-204 AETAAES
+204 
-211 AAEPAPNPLASFG
+211 AEPAPDPLASFG

-245 AEEGS
+245 AEDGS

-259 AVLAETRFKAKLVR
+259 EVLAETRFKAKLLR

-297 YMTDY
+297 YMTDH
-302 QKNLCKRHAK
+302 QKELCRRHAK
-312 QYKAVADKKAKVKLV
+312 QYKAVSDKKAKVKLV

-385 EMCAED
+385 EMCAEG
-391 EDGEDAEG
+391 EDGEG

-426 HKTEEE
+426 HRTEEE

>member
-1 MDKVYQTAVFEGG
+1 MVKAFQTAAFEGG
-14 VLRVMASGVKS
+14 ALRVLSSGVKS
-25 REAALALPL
+25 REAVLALPL
-34 GRLLVRLLRVAEGED
+34 GRLLVRLVRVAEGED
-49 PVEVARGVLSAASP
+49 PAEKAGSILTAVSP
-63 FPDES
+63 FPDEP

-76 CDEAGGRAVYLA
+76 CDEAGDRAVYLA
-88 AALPESSTDDIADAL
+88 AALPEGSSDDIADAL

-125 KSIGGE
+125 RSIGGE
-131 GRRLVVFEGP
+131 GRRLVVFKGP
-141 DGVSLVVLD
+141 DCVSLVVLD
-150 ADLPVSIRAASP
+150 ADLPVSIRAASQ

-190 RVRREAKDSAAEPA
+190 LVRREAE
-204 AETAAES
+204 EQ
-211 AAEPAPNPLASFG
+211 G
-224 APVRSIEIGADA
+224 ADEGRQHGQRQSIEIGADV
-236 GLAGIAERT
+236 GLAGVAERT
-245 AEEGS
+245 TEEGS

-259 AVLAETRFKAKLVR
+259 EVLAETRFKAKLLR

-282 LVAMAVL
+282 LVAMGVL

-297 YMTDY
+297 YMTNH
-302 QKNLCKRHAK
+302 QKELCKRHAK
-312 QYKAVADKKAKVKLV
+312 QYKAVSEKKAKVKLV

-347 LPDGVT
+347 LPEGVT

-385 EMCAED
+385 EMRAED
-391 EDGEDAEG
+391 EDGGG